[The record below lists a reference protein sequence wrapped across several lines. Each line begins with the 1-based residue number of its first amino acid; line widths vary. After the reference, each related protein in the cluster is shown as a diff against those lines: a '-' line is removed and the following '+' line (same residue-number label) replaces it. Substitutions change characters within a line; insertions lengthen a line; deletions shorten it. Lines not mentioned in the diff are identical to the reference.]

1 MLLKRDTPAFTPL
14 NDVVTQLVFCENG
27 SSVDTVLVNGEVVV
41 DGGRLTKMDESEV
54 LAEVNRLYEPL
65 RPAIRKEMQD
75 AAVME
80 PSLSEMYFQ
89 VFG

>member
-1 MLLKRDTPAFTPL
+1 M
-14 NDVVTQLVFCENG
+14 
-27 SSVDTVLVNGEVVV
+27 DTVLVNGEVVV
-41 DGGRLTKMDESEV
+41 EGGRLTKMDEAEI
-54 LAEVNRLYEPL
+54 LAEVSRLYGPL
-65 RPAIRKEMQD
+65 RPAIQKEMQD

>member
-1 MLLKRDTPAFTPL
+1 L

-41 DGGRLTKMDESEV
+41 EGGRLTKMDEAEV
-54 LAEVNRLYEPL
+54 LAEVSRLYDPL
-65 RPAIRKEMQD
+65 VPAIRKEMQD

-80 PSLSEMYFQ
+80 PSLADMYFR

>member
-1 MLLKRDTPAFTPL
+1 M
-14 NDVVTQLVFCENG
+14 
-27 SSVDTVLVNGEVVV
+27 V